1 MKRQQTIRE
10 LEAAAQ
16 DAHEAGWSIDRF
28 RQRFWREIFRA
39 CNGRGKPDLGTFV
52 ERLKTILATGKAPEP
67 AGDTDVNLPAAV
79 VGQSA
84 ETFHVALDVAR
95 QRIAESY
102 QSGVVAAQQA
112 RERQAIELRR
122 QAAQAAPPT
131 PRRRWTAW
139 RGAATR

>member
-39 CNGRGKPDLGTFV
+39 CNGRGKPDLGIFV

-67 AGDTDVNLPAAV
+67 AAV
-79 VGQSA
+79 VGQIIDTQTA
-84 ETFHVALDVAR
+84 AR
-95 QRIAESY
+95 LEPGIFPQVT
-102 QSGVVAAQQA
+102 Q
-112 RERQAIELRR
+112 
-122 QAAQAAPPT
+122 
-131 PRRRWTAW
+131 
-139 RGAATR
+139 